1 MLKRKH
7 TNGDPQGEKDQ
18 LNCEY
23 FSIIQPVSEYYRVK
37 RVLVRRWCLHG
48 IERRWGSAKLCLDFL
63 LPPLLLRNWAEIEQQ
78 VNK

>member
-23 FSIIQPVSEYYRVK
+23 FSIIQPVSEY
-37 RVLVRRWCLHG
+37 
-48 IERRWGSAKLCLDFL
+48 
-63 LPPLLLRNWAEIEQQ
+63 
-78 VNK
+78 